1 MEKNVKK
8 LERLEYVI
16 KDFCILLSPGIHKDD
31 DPKKPYNEGRMQYA
45 TGKELQQIIES
56 KRFDAIE
63 KSEEHG
69 VFCPREDCESCNV
82 LKDYNERLNQ
92 PTSCGNGA
100 VYQMEKD

>member
-56 KRFDAIE
+56 K
-63 KSEEHG
+63 
-69 VFCPREDCESCNV
+69 
-82 LKDYNERLNQ
+82 
-92 PTSCGNGA
+92 
-100 VYQMEKD
+100 